1 MRRIRPGVVVA
12 GCLLAVIAAATTA
25 IWREAGFWRESAANY
40 LRERLS
46 EDFGAQFQTNDFRGR
61 WFPPGLS
68 LGHVT
73 FHRTGQP
80 WVLTAEDVRITIN
93 PYAVLFGRERL
104 GRVVF
109 ERPRLFVRTSLLR
122 GRAPDAPPRTAPEPP
137 LPPSRQARPEAAPGP
152 SSERGTTPGVAARL
166 RSLLRPPFPVR
177 ALDIVDGRVDVIDN
191 SGGRFVATGV
201 DLSILIS
208 SGNARAILE
217 AGGLSIERAGRLAEL
232 GRLDADVTIE
242 EGQITVREL
251 VAAGGPVAG
260 TLRGTVDYAG
270 ALALKGD
277 LAGRL
282 EKVAALVGRPGAA
295 GGFARFEGAISG
307 SWRDP
312 AGSGT
317 IAIRELVVGGRDWP
331 QARGE
336 VGWGGGRLSWS
347 RLQMKVGAGALTT
360 DGEAVFSGGA
370 LRYRI
375 DAAAREAGLG
385 SLPVL
390 SGTVADRVVGLAGTL
405 HWEGSGTGAEAKG
418 HGVLAARFTVDSW
431 PGEEVAWEAAASLD
445 RGSLSVSSF
454 RGATRSLEV
463 TGAGAWS
470 PGSGFSGR
478 IGGTVGD
485 LRRLLPAGKV
495 AFGGSGAF
503 EGDFAVD
510 AQGPRFSGTVR
521 LEKAAL
527 GKVRGIEAS
536 ARTVVTAGIARLT
549 EGAVT
554 WPGGRAGI
562 SGTIEIPSGRLDLA
576 TVLTEL
582 SLEDA
587 APLLGVER
595 GLVGGKLGGWLQ
607 LRGTVGAPEIEGE
620 VSGSRLRYRAVTLD
634 EAALS
639 LTYASRTLGV
649 TRLRVRRGTTE
660 LTFHGEL
667 REGQAIDGE
676 FESPAFDL
684 ADFAA
689 AAGAELAGA
698 LRGRVRGKLDDPQ
711 VKGSVRAGRLRYAG
725 FDFKGGELSVD
736 YRGGTAAIE
745 GWVATRE
752 NRLRLVV
759 EPARD
764 WRFTADLEL
773 RQFAPEMVRSG
784 LGALPPTL
792 ARALG
797 KASFLA
803 AGRLA
808 AAGSLRDLRS
818 VRADLQLDTLWIQ
831 AAGKSLQNPAPVRI
845 SWRDGGLVVEDL
857 RVAGEEYHLEIR
869 GRGSLVGGWT
879 LQAEGT
885 VDLAGFKEYWR
896 EIEDVEGLGELRLT
910 LGGPWSS
917 PVPEGSVSVTEAF
930 VRVRTLPEPLEHL
943 QGRIE
948 LRGRTL
954 TATGLSGTI
963 SGGSFRGGGSYH
975 LAQDRLDA
983 EVEGRLD
990 LELFRGR
997 VPAARELRG
1006 PVDVRL
1012 RMTGALAAPAF
1023 SGEAEVLDAEM
1034 FWRAFPAKITHLR
1047 GRVLVGGERLEVREL
1062 TGQTGGGAVRLTGT
1076 MDWARVPVR
1085 VDAELVGKGI
1095 LISLAG
1101 DLKAQSD
1108 LSLSLRG
1115 DHTDLKLTGEVRI
1128 LKARYLREFGE
1139 RPPTLVPA
1147 AGTGGESAAGPDL
1160 SRMALDVKVVAAD
1173 NVWIENRMAKIE
1185 TSVALEIGGRLG
1197 APVVRGEITAIQ
1209 GEATYLSRQF
1219 RLESGSLRFEPPATV
1234 PVLDLQASTSV
1245 GETQILFLM
1254 DGPLNKPSYHLT
1266 SAPSMTQEDLVALLT
1281 IGETRSGLARKG
1293 ERASAAGAAVFST
1306 EPLVNALGDEVRS
1319 TMGLEVL
1326 QVEPVLRENSQVSAR
1341 VTLGTHL
1348 SDRLFVSYSQNLGA
1362 TEDQQFLVQYSLL
1375 DYLSVWGQELSQG
1388 VYSLDLVFRY
1398 TFR

>member
-1 MRRIRPGVVVA
+1 MRRIRPGVVIA
-12 GCLLAVIAAATTA
+12 GCLLAVIAAATTV

-46 EDFGAQFQTNDFRGR
+46 ADFGAQFQTSDFRGR

-80 WVLTAEDVRITIN
+80 WVLTAEDVRISIN

-122 GRAPDAPPRTAPEPP
+122 GRAPQPPRGPTPESTPSPSPTPP
-137 LPPSRQARPEAAPGP
+137 PESPVTTSAPG
-152 SSERGTTPGVAARL
+152 TAPGVAARL

-177 ALDIVDGRVDVIDN
+177 AIEIVDGRVDVVDN
-191 SGGRFVATGV
+191 SGGRVVATGI
-201 DLSILIS
+201 DLSVVIS

-217 AGGLSIERAGRLAEL
+217 AGGLSVERAGRLAEL
-232 GRLDADVTIE
+232 GRLEADLTLE
-242 EGQITVREL
+242 EGQVTVREL

-270 ALALKGD
+270 TLALEGE

-307 SWRDP
+307 NWNNP

-317 IAIRELVVGGRDWP
+317 LAVRELVVAGRGWP
-331 QARGE
+331 QARGQ

-347 RLQMKVGAGALTT
+347 RVQVKAGAGALTT
-360 DGEAVFSGGA
+360 DGEADYAGGA

-375 DAAAREAGLG
+375 DAVARDAGLAG
-385 SLPVL
+385 LPAL

-405 HWEGSGTGAEAKG
+405 HWEGSGTGAEALG
-418 HGVLAARFTVDSW
+418 TGNLATRFTVDSW
-431 PGEEVAWEAAASLD
+431 PGEEVSIEAAVSLD

-454 RGATRSLEV
+454 RGATRSLEAS
-463 TGAGAWS
+463 GAGSWS
-470 PGSGFSGR
+470 PGAGFSGLV
-478 IGGTVGD
+478 GGTVGD
-485 LRRLLPAGKV
+485 LKRLLPAGKV
-495 AFGGSGAF
+495 AIGGSGSF
-503 EGDFAVD
+503 EGEFAID
-510 AQGPRFSGTVR
+510 AQGPRFTGAAR
-521 LEKAAL
+521 LEKAAI
-527 GKVRGIEAS
+527 GAVRGIEAS
-536 ARTVVTAGIARLT
+536 ARVVANAGIVRLT
-549 EGAVT
+549 GGAAT
-554 WPGGRAGI
+554 WPGGRGAI

-576 TVLTEL
+576 AALTEL
-582 SLEDA
+582 SLEPA
-587 APLLGVER
+587 APLFGADR
-595 GLVGGKLGGWLQ
+595 GIFGGKLGGWLQ
-607 LRGTVGAPEIEGE
+607 LSGTVDAPEVAGE
-620 VSGSRLRYRAVTLD
+620 VSGSGLRYRTLALD
-634 EAALS
+634 EATLS
-639 LTYASRTLGV
+639 LTYASRRLV
-649 TRLRVRRGTTE
+649 FNRLRARRGTTE

-667 REGQAIDGE
+667 REGQAIEGE

-684 ADFAA
+684 ADFTT
-689 AAGAELAGA
+689 AAGMELAGV
-698 LRGRVRGKLDDPQ
+698 LRGRLHGTLDDPR
-711 VKGSVRAGRLRYAG
+711 VKGAVRAGRLRYAG

-736 YRGGTAAIE
+736 YRGGTATVE
-745 GWVATRE
+745 GWVAARE
-752 NRLRLVV
+752 NRLLLVV
-759 EPARD
+759 EPDRD

-792 ARALG
+792 ARELG
-797 KASFLA
+797 KTTFLA
-803 AGRLA
+803 AGRLE
-808 AAGSLRDLRS
+808 AAGSLRELRS
-818 VRADLQLDTLWIQ
+818 VRADLRLDTLWIQ

-845 SWRDGGLVVEDL
+845 SWRDGGLVVEDF

-869 GRGSLVGGWT
+869 GGGSLLGGWN
-879 LQAEGT
+879 LQADGT
-885 VDLAGFKEYWR
+885 VDLAGFKEYWP
-896 EIEDVEGLGELRLT
+896 EIEDVQGLGELELT

-917 PVPEGSVSVTEAF
+917 PVPEGSVSVTEAY
-930 VRVRTLPEPLEHL
+930 VRVRSLPEPLEHL
-943 QGRIE
+943 RGRVE

-954 TATGLSGTI
+954 TASGLSGTI
-963 SGGSFRGGGSYH
+963 SGGTFRGGGSYQF
-975 LAQDRLDA
+975 AQDRLDA
-983 EVEGRLD
+983 QVEGRLD
-990 LELFRGR
+990 LALFRGR
-997 VPAARELRG
+997 IRAARELRG
-1006 PVDVRL
+1006 PVEVRL
-1012 RMTGALAAPAF
+1012 RMTGTMAAPVF

-1034 FWRAFPAKITHLR
+1034 FWRAFPAKFTHLR

-1062 TGQTGGGAVRLTGT
+1062 TGQTGGGTVRLTGAI
-1076 MDWARVPVR
+1076 DWGRAPVR
-1085 VDAELVGKGI
+1085 VDAELEGTGI
-1095 LISLAG
+1095 LVSLAG

-1108 LSLSLRG
+1108 LRLSLHG
-1115 DHTDLKLTGEVRI
+1115 DYTDLKLSGEVRI

-1139 RPPTLVPA
+1139 RPPALAAA
-1147 AGTGGESAAGPDL
+1147 AGTADDASGGADL
-1160 SRMALDVKVVAAD
+1160 SRMTLDVKVFATD
-1173 NVWIENRMAKIE
+1173 NVWIDNRMAKIE

-1219 RLESGSLRFEPPATV
+1219 RLESGSLRFVPPATV

-1254 DGPLNKPSYHLT
+1254 DGPLSKPSFHLT
-1266 SAPSMTQEDLVALLT
+1266 SMPAMPQEDLIALLT
-1281 IGETRSGLARKG
+1281 IGETRSGLARRG
-1293 ERASAAGAAVFST
+1293 ERASTAGAAVFTT

-1326 QVEPVLRENSQVSAR
+1326 QLEPVLGENNQVSAR

-1362 TEDQQFLVQYSLL
+1362 TEDQQFLVQYTLL